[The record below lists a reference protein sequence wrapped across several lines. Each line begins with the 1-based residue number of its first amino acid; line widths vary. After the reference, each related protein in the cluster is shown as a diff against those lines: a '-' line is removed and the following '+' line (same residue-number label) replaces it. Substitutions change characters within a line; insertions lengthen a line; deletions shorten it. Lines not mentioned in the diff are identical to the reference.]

1 MEFRGG
7 AGGEGV
13 GSKVE
18 DGVRSA
24 AKEGGGS
31 AANEVSGNIYRRLG
45 SWMGVRKMCRI
56 NKVP

>member
-31 AANEVSGNIYRRLG
+31 AANEVSGNITEDWEVGWVLG
-45 SWMGVRKMCRI
+45 RYAG
-56 NKVP
+56 